1 MTDEVYEWYQL
12 EETARQNTLTRRL
25 GLGRKAQH
33 PLNPD
38 GTPGPEYE
46 QRLEKALQ
54 VRDEL
59 EANGLIMADFM
70 TFGGVHEGHE
80 MMTLAEA
87 GRSWLI
93 ENGVE
98 AEAIKTCPVVYSGND
113 EDRLAAEEFLGN
125 PEYSQIH
132 VVMSAGQWERARL
145 YYIFCGVQPE
155 FHAITFLDGRPNHS
169 TVCELWGS
177 WAVPAFAKG
186 PEEIRRVTEEIRQRH
201 LNEAMKG

>member
-25 GLGRKAQH
+25 GLGRKALIAVKAQH

-145 YYIFCGVQPE
+145 YYISVACSRNFMRLRSWTAVRIIARFASCGE
-155 FHAITFLDGRPNHS
+155 AGR
-169 TVCELWGS
+169 CRRLR
-177 WAVPAFAKG
+177 KG
-186 PEEIRRVTEEIRQRH
+186 RRRFV
-201 LNEAMKG
+201 G